1 VRTRRGDENCSTSS
15 TRGGWREEG
24 RLGLARKRDKK
35 IADLQMD
42 LVKLFA
48 KGSEEEI
55 EHFLMELPAG
65 EFDRCCFRFC
75 ASTSRW

>member
-1 VRTRRGDENCSTSS
+1 
-15 TRGGWREEG
+15 
-24 RLGLARKRDKK
+24 LARKRDKK

-55 EHFLMELPAG
+55 EHFLMELPAR